1 MTTETLPALP
11 EIPSALQN
19 QRITHVEVCL
29 SCQTRKVYFEGHKPN
44 MRPTILAASWP
55 IPLGVKSQYIQP
67 WNCPA
72 CCEDKSRFSNW
83 PAGPP
88 H

>member
-1 MTTETLPALP
+1 MSTETLPVLP
-11 EIPSALQN
+11 EIPPHQKG
-19 QRITHVEVCL
+19 QVITSVEVCIH
-29 SCQTRKVYFEGHKPN
+29 CHTRKVYFEGHKPN

-55 IPLGVKSQYIQP
+55 IPPGVKSQYIQP

-72 CCEDKSRFSNW
+72 CEDKSRFSNW